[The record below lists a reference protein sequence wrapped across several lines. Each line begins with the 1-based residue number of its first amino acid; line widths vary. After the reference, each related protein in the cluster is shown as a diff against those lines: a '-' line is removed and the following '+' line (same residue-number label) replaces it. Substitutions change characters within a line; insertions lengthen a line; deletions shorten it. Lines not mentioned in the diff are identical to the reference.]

1 MRTAL
6 VNDNGLFLLENGKV
20 KYGFGWTVISPCDW
34 RHCIWS
40 WVVDGEVIT
49 SFN

>member
-6 VNDNGLFLLENGKV
+6 VNDNGLFLLENGKI
-20 KYGFGWTVISPCDW
+20 KYALGWTAISPCDW
-34 RHCIWS
+34 RPCIWE
-40 WVVDGEVIT
+40 WVVNAQLIT